1 MWMIKKYLCAL
12 SLVLCLSLPVSVC
25 TASSVTYSISEEQL
39 TQLELHLNEL
49 EENNEKL
56 KSLLT
61 LSEQDCEIALMALNA
76 SRNELKALRSELTQ
90 SLIDS
95 EKAKKSLQIANEEL
109 ANASKSFK
117 QLEKQKNRAENQRTF
132 WQILAA
138 IAAGVAVAR

>member
-1 MWMIKKYLCAL
+1 MWTIKKYLCAL

-61 LSEQDCEIALMALNA
+61 LSEQDCEIALIALTA

-90 SLIDS
+90 ALIDS
-95 EKAKKSLQIANEEL
+95 EKAKKSLQIANEDLRL
-109 ANASKSFK
+109 ASQSFK
-117 QLEKQKNRAENQRTF
+117 QLEKQKSRCENQRTF
-132 WQILAA
+132 WQIIAA

>member
-1 MWMIKKYLCAL
+1 MWTIKKYLCAL

-90 SLIDS
+90 ALIDS

-132 WQILAA
+132 WQILTA

>member
-1 MWMIKKYLCAL
+1 MWKIKKYLCAL
-12 SLVLCLSLPVSVC
+12 SLVLCLSLHASVC
-25 TASSVTYSISEEQL
+25 TASSATYSISEEQL

-61 LSEQDCEIALMALNA
+61 LSEQDCEIALMALTA
-76 SRNELKALRSELTQ
+76 SQSELKALRSELTQ
-90 SLIDS
+90 ALIDS

-109 ANASKSFK
+109 ANASKSCK

>member
-1 MWMIKKYLCAL
+1 MWTIKKYLCAL
-12 SLVLCLSLPVSVC
+12 SFVLCLSLPVSVC

-61 LSEQDCEIALMALNA
+61 LSEQDCEIALIALNA

-90 SLIDS
+90 ALIDS

-109 ANASKSFK
+109 QTACESVKKS
-117 QLEKQKNRAENQRTF
+117 EAVRRRTEGQRNF
-132 WQILAA
+132 WEVVAI
-138 IAAGVAVAR
+138 IAAGVAATR